1 MDAAAST
8 IVHRYRRLLFPSPRP
23 PVPLVRPLGPLLP
36 LLTVGDL
43 LFSKKKHIPIRVI
56 SIALTPWRQYTAYAT
71 NGIAAFERHFPP
83 FVLYARDRRISRES
97 GHKNESGPQPV
108 RPRLFA
114 RSCLDL
120 DNHGLVSLLLWDFQF
135 PICSPY
141 HYYNSVS
148 LFNIS
153 NLPNSFVRLIL
164 EILRVM

>member
-43 LFSKKKHIPIRVI
+43 LFSKKKTYPNTCHLHRADTVTPIYRV
-56 SIALTPWRQYTAYAT
+56 RAT

-97 GHKNESGPQPV
+97 GHKNESGPQPGPSTIIREV
-108 RPRLFA
+108 LLGPRQSWTCIVVALRFPI
-114 RSCLDL
+114 SNLL
-120 DNHGLVSLLLWDFQF
+120 TVSLLQF
-135 PICSPY
+135 VIN
-141 HYYNSVS
+141 HY
-148 LFNIS
+148 
-153 NLPNSFVRLIL
+153 LIYRIFPTL
-164 EILRVM
+164 LTA